1 MADNNTIAR
10 PYARAA
16 FELASDKGELAAWST
31 ALNAARA
38 LLADGQ
44 VIRFLGRPA
53 LTDDERLEFLAA
65 LFGSCGKDASL
76 FAGGNEHGT
85 NFLRLLLEYGRVPA
99 LPEIAEHFEVL
110 KAEVENTVD
119 VTVTAAAPMSKA
131 QQATVAAA
139 LTKRLGRTV
148 RLETAVDESLIGG
161 AVIRAGDVVID
172 GSLRSRLEG
181 LSNALI
187 S

>member
-16 FELASDKGELAAWST
+16 FELANEKGDLARWSDALTT
-31 ALNAARA
+31 AKDV
-38 LLADGQ
+38 LADGR
-44 VIRFLGRPA
+44 VVKFLGRPA
-53 LTDDERLEFLAA
+53 LTDEQKLSFLTE
-65 LFGSCGKDASL
+65 LFKSVGGKSSIL
-76 FAGGNEHGT
+76 AGGSEHGN
-85 NFLRLLLEYGRVPA
+85 NFLKLLLEYGRVSV
-99 LPEIAEHFEVL
+99 LPEIAEHFEVF
-110 KAEVENTVD
+110 KANIENTVD
-119 VTVTAAAPMSKA
+119 VTVTSAAPMSAAQKKA
-131 QQATVAAA
+131 VAAA
-139 LTKRLGRTV
+139 LMERLGRTV
-148 RLETAVDESLIGG
+148 RLDTEIDETLIGG